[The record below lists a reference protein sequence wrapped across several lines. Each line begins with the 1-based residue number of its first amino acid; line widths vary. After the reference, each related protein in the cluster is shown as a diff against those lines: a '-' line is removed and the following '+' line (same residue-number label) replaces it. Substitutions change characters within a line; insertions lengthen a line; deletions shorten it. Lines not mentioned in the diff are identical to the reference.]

1 MVYYLGKHAMEIELE
16 RFSFRGVS
24 SLSGQ
29 NISPHLHG
37 KERCRGLRFAS
48 RPARGP
54 DISHVHMTRRVIV
67 TFYIRINGEN

>member
-54 DISHVHMTRRVIV
+54 DMTRRVIV